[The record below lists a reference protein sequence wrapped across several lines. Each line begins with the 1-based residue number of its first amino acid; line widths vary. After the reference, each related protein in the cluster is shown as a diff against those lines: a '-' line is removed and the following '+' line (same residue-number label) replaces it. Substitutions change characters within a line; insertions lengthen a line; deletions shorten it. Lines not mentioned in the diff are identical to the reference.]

1 MQHLLLRVG
10 KTIMDTNIITW
21 IFFGILGLFIFF
33 KFRKFL
39 PFKQD
44 ARRVNY
50 YHTENHP
57 VPKQNVIKKIRSETR
72 YDVNPVNDIVEPVV
86 NDEIEPVVNDEFAD
100 VASENADLGKK
111 MFGTYDYESESD
123 DTDYQKIW
131 EDTANEN
138 EKFVNDMFGFD
149 GNTKSKKKRSKKD
162 EDYW

>member
-1 MQHLLLRVG
+1 
-10 KTIMDTNIITW
+10 MDTNIITW

-86 NDEIEPVVNDEFAD
+86 NDVEPVVNDEFAD
-100 VASENADLGKK
+100 IASENADLGKK

-149 GNTKSKKKRSKKD
+149 GNTKSNKKRSKKD
-162 EDYW
+162 EDYC

>member
-1 MQHLLLRVG
+1 
-10 KTIMDTNIITW
+10 MDTNIITW

-57 VPKQNVIKKIRSETR
+57 VPKQNVVKKIRSETR

-86 NDEIEPVVNDEFAD
+86 NDVEPVVNDEFAD
-100 VASENADLGKK
+100 IASENADLGKK

>member
-1 MQHLLLRVG
+1 
-10 KTIMDTNIITW
+10 MDTNIITW

-33 KFRKFL
+33 KFKKFL

-86 NDEIEPVVNDEFAD
+86 NDVEPVVNDEFAD
-100 VASENADLGKK
+100 IASENADLGKK

>member
-1 MQHLLLRVG
+1 MGV
-10 KTIMDTNIITW
+10 
-21 IFFGILGLFIFF
+21 FALFIFF
-33 KFRKFL
+33 KMKKSFSKNKRKRGENE
-39 PFKQD
+39 PKIHSKQYWKD
-44 ARRVNY
+44 ALNELKEPEKRKEIIK
-50 YHTENHP
+50 T
-57 VPKQNVIKKIRSETR
+57 VIKNIPQPPPEK
-72 YDVNPVNDIVEPVV
+72 EP
-86 NDEIEPVVNDEFAD
+86 NYEREKKQSKKTDSFDEITRDNDSIAR
-100 VASENADLGKK
+100 N

>member
-1 MQHLLLRVG
+1 
-10 KTIMDTNIITW
+10 MDTNIITW

-57 VPKQNVIKKIRSETR
+57 VPKQNVVKKIRSETR

-123 DTDYQKIW
+123 DTDTCGSSCSI
-131 EDTANEN
+131 T
-138 EKFVNDMFGFD
+138 
-149 GNTKSKKKRSKKD
+149 
-162 EDYW
+162 

>member
-1 MQHLLLRVG
+1 
-10 KTIMDTNIITW
+10 MDTNVITW

-57 VPKQNVIKKIRSETR
+57 VPKQNVVKKIRSETR

>member
-1 MQHLLLRVG
+1 
-10 KTIMDTNIITW
+10 MDTNIITW

-57 VPKQNVIKKIRSETR
+57 APKQNVIIKIRSDTR

>member
-1 MQHLLLRVG
+1 
-10 KTIMDTNIITW
+10 MDTNIITW

-57 VPKQNVIKKIRSETR
+57 VPKQNVVKKIRSETR
-72 YDVNPVNDIVEPVV
+72 YDVNPVYDIVEPVV

>member
-1 MQHLLLRVG
+1 
-10 KTIMDTNIITW
+10 MDTNIITW

-57 VPKQNVIKKIRSETR
+57 VPKQNVIKKIHSEIR
-72 YDVNPVNDIVEPVV
+72 YDPNPVNDIVEPVV

-100 VASENADLGKK
+100 IASENADLGKK
-111 MFGTYDYESESD
+111 MFGTFDYESESD

>member
-1 MQHLLLRVG
+1 
-10 KTIMDTNIITW
+10 MDTNIITW

-57 VPKQNVIKKIRSETR
+57 VPKQNVIKKIHSETR
-72 YDVNPVNDIVEPVV
+72 YDVNHVNDIVEPVV

-149 GNTKSKKKRSKKD
+149 ENTKSKKKRSKKD

>member
-1 MQHLLLRVG
+1 
-10 KTIMDTNIITW
+10 MDTNIITW

-50 YHTENHP
+50 YHTENYP
-57 VPKQNVIKKIRSETR
+57 APKQNVIKKIHSETR
-72 YDVNPVNDIVEPVV
+72 YDLKPVNRIVERVVDDEVEPVV
-86 NDEIEPVVNDEFAD
+86 NNEFAD
-100 VASENADLGKK
+100 IASENADLGKK

>member
-57 VPKQNVIKKIRSETR
+57 VPKQNVVKKIRSETR

-111 MFGTYDYESESD
+111 MFGTYDYESESE

>member
-1 MQHLLLRVG
+1 
-10 KTIMDTNIITW
+10 MDTNIITW

>member
-1 MQHLLLRVG
+1 
-10 KTIMDTNIITW
+10 MDTNIITW
-21 IFFGILGLFIFF
+21 IFFGILGMFIFF

-100 VASENADLGKK
+100 VSCENADLGKK

-162 EDYW
+162 ENYW

>member
-1 MQHLLLRVG
+1 
-10 KTIMDTNIITW
+10 MDTNIITW

-72 YDVNPVNDIVEPVV
+72 YDVNPVNNIVEPVV

-100 VASENADLGKK
+100 IASENADLGKK

-149 GNTKSKKKRSKKD
+149 GNTKSKKKRAKKD

>member
-1 MQHLLLRVG
+1 M
-10 KTIMDTNIITW
+10 
-21 IFFGILGLFIFF
+21 
-33 KFRKFL
+33 
-39 PFKQD
+39 
-44 ARRVNY
+44 NY

-57 VPKQNVIKKIRSETR
+57 APKQNVIKKIHSEIR
-72 YDVNPVNDIVEPVV
+72 YDPNPVNDIVEPVV
-86 NDEIEPVVNDEFAD
+86 NDDIKPIVNDEFAD

>member
-1 MQHLLLRVG
+1 
-10 KTIMDTNIITW
+10 MDTNIITW

-72 YDVNPVNDIVEPVV
+72 YDVKPVNRIVERVVDDEVEPVV
-86 NDEIEPVVNDEFAD
+86 NNEFAD
-100 VASENADLGKK
+100 IASENADLGKK

>member
-1 MQHLLLRVG
+1 
-10 KTIMDTNIITW
+10 MDTNIITW

-57 VPKQNVIKKIRSETR
+57 APKQNVIKKIHSEIR
-72 YDVNPVNDIVEPVV
+72 YAPNPVNDIVEPVV
-86 NDEIEPVVNDEFAD
+86 IDEIEPVVNDEFAD
-100 VASENADLGKK
+100 IASENADLGKK
-111 MFGTYDYESESD
+111 MFGTFDYESESD

>member
-1 MQHLLLRVG
+1 
-10 KTIMDTNIITW
+10 MDTNIITW

-72 YDVNPVNDIVEPVV
+72 YDVNPVNDMVEPVV

-100 VASENADLGKK
+100 VASENADIGKE
-111 MFGTYDYESESD
+111 MFGTFDYESESD
-123 DTDYQKIW
+123 VTDYQKIW

>member
-1 MQHLLLRVG
+1 
-10 KTIMDTNIITW
+10 MDTNIITW

-33 KFRKFL
+33 KFKKFL

-44 ARRVNY
+44 ARRENY
-50 YHTENHP
+50 YHTKNNP
-57 VPKQNVIKKIRSETR
+57 APKQHVIKKIHSETR
-72 YDVNPVNDIVEPVV
+72 NDVNPVNDIVEPVV
-86 NDEIEPVVNDEFAD
+86 NDVEPVVNDEFAD
-100 VASENADLGKK
+100 IASENADLVKK

>member
-1 MQHLLLRVG
+1 
-10 KTIMDTNIITW
+10 MDTNIITW

-33 KFRKFL
+33 KFKKFL

-57 VPKQNVIKKIRSETR
+57 VPKQNVIKKIHSEIR
-72 YDVNPVNDIVEPVV
+72 YDPNPVNDIVEPVV

-100 VASENADLGKK
+100 IASENADLGKK

>member
-1 MQHLLLRVG
+1 
-10 KTIMDTNIITW
+10 MDTNIITW

-138 EKFVNDMFGFD
+138 EKFVNDMFGFN

>member
-1 MQHLLLRVG
+1 MQRLLLRVG

-57 VPKQNVIKKIRSETR
+57 VPKQNVVKKIRSETR

>member
-1 MQHLLLRVG
+1 
-10 KTIMDTNIITW
+10 MDTNIITW

-86 NDEIEPVVNDEFAD
+86 NDEIEPVVNAEFAD

-138 EKFVNDMFGFD
+138 EKFVNDMFGFN

>member
-1 MQHLLLRVG
+1 
-10 KTIMDTNIITW
+10 MDTNIITW

-57 VPKQNVIKKIRSETR
+57 VPKQNLIKKIRSETR

-138 EKFVNDMFGFD
+138 EKFVNDMFWFD

>member
-1 MQHLLLRVG
+1 MYKRQV
-10 KTIMDTNIITW
+10 D
-21 IFFGILGLFIFF
+21 
-33 KFRKFL
+33 
-39 PFKQD
+39 
-44 ARRVNY
+44 
-50 YHTENHP
+50 
-57 VPKQNVIKKIRSETR
+57 
-72 YDVNPVNDIVEPVV
+72 PVV

-100 VASENADLGKK
+100 IASENADLGKK

>member
-1 MQHLLLRVG
+1 
-10 KTIMDTNIITW
+10 MDTNIITW

-57 VPKQNVIKKIRSETR
+57 VPKQNVVKKIRSETR

>member
-1 MQHLLLRVG
+1 
-10 KTIMDTNIITW
+10 MDTNIITW

-57 VPKQNVIKKIRSETR
+57 VPKQNVIKKIHSEIR
-72 YDVNPVNDIVEPVV
+72 YDPNPVNDIVEPVV

>member
-1 MQHLLLRVG
+1 
-10 KTIMDTNIITW
+10 MDTNIITW

-44 ARRVNY
+44 SRRVNY
-50 YHTENHP
+50 YNTEHHP
-57 VPKQNVIKKIRSETR
+57 APKQNVIKKISSETR
-72 YDVNPVNDIVEPVV
+72 YDLKPVNRIVERVVDDEVDPVV
-86 NDEIEPVVNDEFAD
+86 NNEFAD
-100 VASENADLGKK
+100 IASENADLGKK

>member
-1 MQHLLLRVG
+1 
-10 KTIMDTNIITW
+10 MDTNIITW

-86 NDEIEPVVNDEFAD
+86 NDVEPVVNDEFAD
-100 VASENADLGKK
+100 IASENADLGKK

>member
-1 MQHLLLRVG
+1 MQRLFLRMG

-21 IFFGILGLFIFF
+21 IFFGILGLFILF

-138 EKFVNDMFGFD
+138 EKFVNDMFGID
-149 GNTKSKKKRSKKD
+149 WNTKSKKKRSKKD

>member
-1 MQHLLLRVG
+1 
-10 KTIMDTNIITW
+10 MDTNIITW

-50 YHTENHP
+50 YHTENRP
-57 VPKQNVIKKIRSETR
+57 APKQNVIKKISSETR
-72 YDVNPVNDIVEPVV
+72 YDVKPVNRIVERVV
-86 NDEIEPVVNDEFAD
+86 DDEVEPVVNDEFAN
-100 VASENADLGKK
+100 VASENADIGKE

-149 GNTKSKKKRSKKD
+149 GNTKSKKKRPKKD